1 MRRDALVSEML
12 QMCALSARK
21 GEAMRNKLYVGLLT
35 VLIGGFLL
43 RRQAIRW
50 GATDEEVHKPLRG
63 DAVVPHPQLET
74 THAVTIN
81 APAMAVWPWLVQM
94 GYDRAGRYLDARWWD
109 WLVALRYSGERADQ
123 STGVPGGRHNADW
136 IVPEFERLTVGDTIL
151 DGPPGTAFFVVRE
164 LEPNRALVL
173 SSHSHHYYMA
183 PAWIRDHLR
192 FGIRGALS
200 SAYVLEEMGNDA
212 TRLILRTR
220 IIAHPRIYRML
231 TEPLVLLGG
240 ALLTERMTLQGIKKR
255 AERTVAQATK
265 LSPGERR

>member
-1 MRRDALVSEML
+1 MQRDALVSEML
-12 QMCALSARK
+12 QMCARSARK

-94 GYDRAGRYLDARWWD
+94 GYDRAGWYLDARWWD

-136 IVPEFERLTVGDTIL
+136 IVPEFERLNG
-151 DGPPGTAFFVVRE
+151 R
-164 LEPNRALVL
+164 R
-173 SSHSHHYYMA
+173 HYSRRTTRYG
-183 PAWIRDHLR
+183 LLC
-192 FGIRGALS
+192 GA
-200 SAYVLEEMGNDA
+200 
-212 TRLILRTR
+212 RTR
-220 IIAHPRIYRML
+220 TQQGARPVLAFASLLHGTGVDSGPSQVRYSWGAQFSVCPRRD
-231 TEPLVLLGG
+231 
-240 ALLTERMTLQGIKKR
+240 
-255 AERTVAQATK
+255 
-265 LSPGERR
+265 GE